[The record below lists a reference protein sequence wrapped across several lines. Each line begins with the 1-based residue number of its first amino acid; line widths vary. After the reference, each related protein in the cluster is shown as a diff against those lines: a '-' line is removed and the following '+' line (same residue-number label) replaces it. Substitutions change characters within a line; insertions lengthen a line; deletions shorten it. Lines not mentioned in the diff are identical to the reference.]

1 MAVVKSPMKQPRSVP
16 SKKGVAHRARS
27 SALRKHPQAVDTDSG
42 WCCIARP
49 RAISPPPA
57 SARRTLLHLSCGG
70 EDHRAARLNEEV
82 SKEKDG
88 RGKERRKGRRASE
101 DVLKP
106 GELAALIK
114 QGFIGSVAVEKGGGA
129 GSPFRLRLSPGKV
142 SPLVEQT
149 AGSAIT
155 VSSHVKLLGSVQ
167 NVGIASPPSQVNA
180 KSSPTATEKTRS
192 SSTLQD
198 MMVQEHQIQPK
209 PSSQSLPPSSQA
221 ILPISN
227 LQLQQ
232 SSQQKVNVM
241 LIDTVSGSQFNDSSS
256 SDVRVTLSSKGGG
269 RVTVNVHKHVLC
281 AQSKYFAARLSERA
295 SIQRVSQHVI
305 DISDCEDV
313 EVYLQTLRLM
323 YLKDMK
329 RALMKETVSRVL
341 GILKVSA
348 SIVFDAGVLSC
359 LEYLEAV
366 PWAEDEEEQITTLV
380 AQLQLDGCGATE
392 VLTRL
397 STTDMNCTQDILMG
411 LLDSV
416 TKGTDDKARREM
428 KGLISR
434 MLRENA
440 AKKDYMDDS
449 KETLYS
455 ACASSIDLLKQLFK
469 QIINIDVG
477 KTGSSEDKGSMAA
490 QISRQAD
497 NLHWLGEIMIDQ
509 QIANDFVRMWANQRE
524 LAALHK
530 QVPVIYRY
538 EISRVTARLC
548 IGIGKGQVLSPK
560 DVRFSLLQTWFQPLL
575 DDFGWLHRCCK
586 GLDKKLVEEGIS
598 QTILTLPLKQ
608 QQIILL
614 GWFDRFSSHGDDCP
628 NLQKGFE
635 VWWRRTFLR
644 PLDSPKLITLST

>member
-232 SSQQKVNVM
+232 SSQQK
-241 LIDTVSGSQFNDSSS
+241 
-256 SDVRVTLSSKGGG
+256 
-269 RVTVNVHKHVLC
+269 
-281 AQSKYFAARLSERA
+281 SKYFAARLSERA